1 MHAVNIAQYSLISNS
16 AILGQIMGYRV
27 QFIILK
33 KDHLY
38 IRSPSNI
45 LCESHLIKFVD
56 RIMVN
61 AEFIVDISQCG

>member
-1 MHAVNIAQYSLISNS
+1 MNIAQYILISNY
-16 AILGQIMGYRV
+16 AILGQIIGYRV

-33 KDHLY
+33 KDHLC

-61 AEFIVDISQCG
+61 AEFIVNISQCG

>member
-1 MHAVNIAQYSLISNS
+1 MKIAQYSLISNS
-16 AILGQIMGYRV
+16 AILGLIIGYRA

-56 RIMVN
+56 RIMDLMVN
-61 AEFIVDISQCG
+61 AEFIVDTSQCG